1 MDSVSGYSSQSYQCT
16 EAVVD
21 AGMAGS
27 ACLTAIVG
35 TAAASPTGV
44 GLVVGGVAILTT
56 CVGTGLYGTKAYDMC
71 SADEGSSGTSPQSGG
86 DGVDDHRNDPAN
98 AAWRSGVVIEPI
110 TSSSEMVRDEG
121 FEVSDSSY

>member
-1 MDSVSGYSSQSYQCT
+1 MDSVSGYSSQGYQCT

-35 TAAASPTGV
+35 TAATSPTGV
-44 GLVVGGVAILTT
+44 GLVVGGISILAT

-71 SADEGSSGTSPQSGG
+71 SSDGEPSGMAPHGGS
-86 DGVDDHRNDPAN
+86 DGMDDHRNDPAN
-98 AAWRSGVVIEPI
+98 AAWRSGVVIEPLASNEA
-110 TSSSEMVRDEG
+110 TEDSE
-121 FEVSDSSY
+121 FEFRDSSY